1 MQSSLSFAELRLFP
15 LLICLD
21 LAVLEDFVHFSIRI
35 DVQVCL
41 PVPEDPLQRSMP
53 GSATFNEPQLV
64 LCRTELRWPLLA
76 AVPLKQRDTPSPRRR
91 SRRSSLR
98 LGQGCK
104 YRTTT
109 ECGRSSDCSTVM
121 TDSDESMTGRR
132 SRSTDSAS
140 SKKASGAKLN
150 GAEGAKKSTRSVTA
164 G

>member
-76 AVPLKQRDTPSPRRR
+76 AVPLKQRDTPSPRRMLEESEELAQAR
-91 SRRSSLR
+91 SRMQVQDHNRMRKIQR
-98 LGQGCK
+98 LQH
-104 YRTTT
+104 R
-109 ECGRSSDCSTVM
+109 D
-121 TDSDESMTGRR
+121 D
-132 SRSTDSAS
+132 
-140 SKKASGAKLN
+140 
-150 GAEGAKKSTRSVTA
+150 
-164 G
+164 